1 MLKGN
6 DGSGAGE
13 ARRGDYERAP
23 QPQSHTVLFVTATL
37 PLTLFNF
44 FAEMAAETC
53 TYRQVGRPSR
63 EQVTPGQGR
72 AVFCV
77 MEPGIQKPLPP
88 EGGCPPVICMRSEAA
103 FPLCTRRGRLGPSRA
118 DVYCSG
124 TKRPCGSGRTAA
136 FVVGPGAPRSAEG
149 TGRFLP

>member
-1 MLKGN
+1 MLSGN

-23 QPQSHTVLFVTATL
+23 QPQSHTVLFVTVTL
-37 PLTLFNF
+37 PLTPFNF
-44 FAEMAAETC
+44 FVEMAAETC

-72 AVFCV
+72 AVFSV

-88 EGGCPPVICMRSEAA
+88 EGGCPPVICVRSAAA
-103 FPLCTRRGRLGPSRA
+103 FPLCTRRGRPGRAGQMCILRDKETLRLRA
-118 DVYCSG
+118 DRSLCRRPRG
-124 TKRPCGSGRTAA
+124 TP
-136 FVVGPGAPRSAEG
+136 VG
-149 TGRFLP
+149 